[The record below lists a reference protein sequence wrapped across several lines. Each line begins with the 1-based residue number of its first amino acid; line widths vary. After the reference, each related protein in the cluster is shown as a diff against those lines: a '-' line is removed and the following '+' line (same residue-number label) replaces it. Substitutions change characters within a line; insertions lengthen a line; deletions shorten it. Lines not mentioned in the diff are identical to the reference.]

1 MAQETQQV
9 VTGDDVTHGKPDPE
23 IFAKAARLLGSTP
36 GPHCVVFEDAP
47 AGVRA
52 GR

>member
-1 MAQETQQV
+1 M
-9 VTGDDVTHGKPDPE
+9 THGKPDPE